1 MKDKTEE
8 KDYRKSQDE
17 VPSRGEGGGAR
28 GKLTG
33 SLSGTSKADFLPWVE
48 LTCNNVIP

>member
-33 SLSGTSKADFLPWVE
+33 SLSGTGKAWVE